1 MATIYTTKVVY
12 RAVSSQTIY
21 SFGFDY
27 LNKTFV
33 KVKLGGQ
40 DLTYLQDYTVDEK
53 TINLT
58 NPPTQGVDLE
68 IYRSTSTEQEVQW
81 EDSSVFRANTLNL
94 FQTQLLHISQEAL
107 DGIRKASLKQDE
119 VTSKWDAE
127 GIQINNVG
135 DPQES
140 KDAVNLGYLSNL
152 QDGYI
157 TQVEALITNAKNV
170 AEADHK
176 DYLNRF
182 MALLANAQGQ
192 ADRAE
197 SEATRAYNEANRAEG
212 YANTTHDNAILVE
225 SYKNTVETL
234 KNETKSNADS
244 AVQSLSS
251 VRAIEE
257 EMQETLTAEQVNAE
271 SVRQEATQALSEINL
286 VKTEG
291 ITTINDTK
299 DEATSTITTTKTNA
313 INEVSTAITN
323 ATTTLDT
330 RYAGAEQFVTEARQ
344 IRSEVAIDKSDTL
357 SYKNTATEQAQLAKQ
372 YADQAEQIS
381 TGGLDYITDTEAHDT
396 FAPKTGTGASG
407 TWGINITGNA
417 NTATNADKLD
427 GYHETDFLR
436 FRGWATKN
444 GDDTLWNHIGIK
456 EYKTFLPEGVSGTFN
471 NGAVV
476 SLPSEA
482 FRLDIWYSH
491 YSTSGDGLWY
501 RSGWKTDKQPWAILL
516 DSVNYNKFA
525 PTKTGKGAS
534 GTWDINITGNANKAT
549 NDGNGANIA
558 DTYLKKVGDTIT
570 GTLNVPTQATTD
582 NSTKVANTAFVQS
595 AVDTKVSQLVDSAPE
610 TLDTLNELSNALGGD
625 PNFAT
630 TVANMIGQKADT
642 TKVAT
647 IENELSAHYSDSTAH
662 TAILNAIKA
671 ISGMSAYDIAPSKT
685 IASIIPL
692 LGLGGIVA
700 IKTGVNGYIKF
711 ANGICLQWV
720 TQNSTTGLQAVTYP
734 LAFAE
739 VPYTAWTSEGDPSGW
754 ITQNGIAMAGVDLF
768 TATTTQANVLTH
780 WVQNGGV
787 VSRGGQYFR
796 AYFIGIC

>member
-1 MATIYTTKVVY
+1 MATIYTTKAVY
-12 RAVSSQTIY
+12 KAVSSQTIY

-94 FQTQLLHISQEAL
+94 FQTQLLHLSQEAL

-119 VTSKWDAE
+119 VTYKWDAE

-140 KDAVNLGYLSNL
+140 QDAVNLRYLSNL

-157 TQVEALITNAKNV
+157 TQMEALITNAKNV
-170 AEADHK
+170 AEADHR

-192 ADRAE
+192 ANRAE

-212 YANTTHDNAILVE
+212 YANTAHDNEILVE

-251 VRAIEE
+251 VRAIEA

-271 SVRQEATQALSEINL
+271 SVRQEATQAL
-286 VKTEG
+286 
-291 ITTINDTK
+291 
-299 DEATSTITTTKTNA
+299 
-313 INEVSTAITN
+313 TAITN

-372 YADQAEQIS
+372 YADLAEQIS
-381 TGGLDYITDTEAHDT
+381 SGGLDYITNTEATNT
-396 FAPKTGTGASG
+396 FVTKTGTGASG
-407 TWGINITGNA
+407 TWGIDISG
-417 NTATNADKLD
+417 TAT
-427 GYHETDFLR
+427 
-436 FRGWATKN
+436 
-444 GDDTLWNHIGIK
+444 
-456 EYKTFLPEGVSGTFN
+456 
-471 NGAVV
+471 
-476 SLPSEA
+476 
-482 FRLDIWYSH
+482 
-491 YSTSGDGLWY
+491 
-501 RSGWKTDKQPWAILL
+501 
-516 DSVNYNKFA
+516 
-525 PTKTGKGAS
+525 
-534 GTWDINITGNANKAT
+534 KAT

-558 DTYLKKVGDTIT
+558 DTYLKKTGDTFT
-570 GTLNVPTQATTD
+570 GTLNVPTQDTAD
-582 NSTKVANTAFVQS
+582 NSTKVASTAFVQS
-595 AVDTKVSQLVDSAPE
+595 AVGNKVSQLVNSAPE
-610 TLDTLNELSNALGGD
+610 TLDTLNELSNALGD
-625 PNFAT
+625 NPNFAI
-630 TVANMIGQKADT
+630 TVTEMISQKAD
-642 TKVAT
+642 
-647 IENELSAHYSDSTAH
+647 
-662 TAILNAIKA
+662 
-671 ISGMSAYDIAPSKT
+671 KT
-685 IASIIPL
+685 VVDNIVNVMYPVGII
-692 LGLGGIVA
+692 VE
-700 IKTGVNGYIKF
+700 
-711 ANGICLQWV
+711 
-720 TQNSTTGLQAVTYP
+720 
-734 LAFAE
+734 FAE
-739 VPYTAWTSEGDPSGW
+739 DVNPNTAWVGTTWERMK
-754 ITQNGIAMAGVDLF
+754 NGR
-768 TATTTQANVLTH
+768 VL
-780 WVQNGGV
+780 
-787 VSRGGQYFR
+787 VSAGQYNETNWEHLYTLGETGGGALHTLTTEEMPSHSHSGSTSTNGDHSHTVTTFNVFGKIYGNSSDGYCTGSTNR
-796 AYFIGIC
+796 TTSTNGNHQHSINIDNTGGDMAHNNMQPYEVVHRWKRVG

>member
-12 RAVSSQTIY
+12 TAVSSQTIY

-68 IYRSTSTEQEVQW
+68 IYRATSTEQEVQW

-140 KDAVNLGYLSNL
+140 QDAVNLRYLSNL
-152 QDGYI
+152 QNGYI
-157 TQVEALITNAKNV
+157 TQMEALIANAKNV
-170 AEADHK
+170 AEADHL

-182 MALLANAQGQ
+182 MVLLTNAQGQ
-192 ADRAE
+192 ANRAE
-197 SEATRAYNEANRAEG
+197 SEATRAYNEANKAEG
-212 YANTTHDNAILVE
+212 YANTAHDNKILVE
-225 SYKNTVETL
+225 SYKNTVEIL

-244 AVQSLSS
+244 ALQSLSS
-251 VRAIEE
+251 VRAIET

-271 SVRQEATQALSEINL
+271 SVRQEATQAISEINL
-286 VKTEG
+286 VRTEG

-299 DEATSTITTTKTNA
+299 DEAISTITGTKTNA

-344 IRSEVAIDKSDTL
+344 IRSEVAVDKSDTL

-372 YADQAEQIS
+372 YADLAEQIS

-396 FAPKTGTGASG
+396 FATKTGTGASG

-427 GYHETDFLR
+427 EYHENSFLR
-436 FRGWATKN
+436 YRGNATIT
-444 GDDTLWNHIGIK
+444 GEDTLWSQIGIK
-456 EYKTFLPEGVSGTFN
+456 QYTAGTPKGLADLYN
-471 NGAVV
+471 YGSVV
-476 SLPSEA
+476 SLPGEGP
-482 FRLDIWYSH
+482 RLDVWYSH
-491 YSTSGDGLWY
+491 RSSDSVSGLQF
-501 RSGWKTDKQPWAILL
+501 RTGWGTEQRAWARLL
-516 DSVNYNKFA
+516 DSNNFNLFA
-525 PTKTGKGAS
+525 PTKTGTGAS
-534 GTWDINITGNANKAT
+534 GTWDINITGNANTATKAT
-549 NDGNGANIA
+549 QDGNGANIA
-558 DTYLKKVGDTIT
+558 NTYLKKSGDTVT
-570 GTLNVPTQATTD
+570 GTLNVPTQAITD

-595 AVDTKVSQLVDSAPE
+595 AVSQLVNSAPE
-610 TLDTLNELSNALGGD
+610 TLDTLNELSNVLGND

-630 TVANMIGQKADT
+630 TVTTMIGQKADGT
-642 TKVAT
+642 VVDNKITLHNADV
-647 IENELSAHYSDSTAH
+647 NAHEP
-662 TAILNAIKA
+662 ILNAIKA
-671 ISGMSAYDIAPSKT
+671 ITGMSSYGTAPSKT

-692 LGLGGIVA
+692 LGFGGIVA
-700 IKTGVNGYIKF
+700 QKLETNGYVKF
-711 ANGICLQWV
+711 ANGLTIQWGDIRIHDRETQITFPIQFSTKCFCGLV
-720 TQNSTTGLQAVTYP
+720 TAQK
-734 LAFAE
+734 
-739 VPYTAWTSEGDPSGW
+739 DSGYLSGSQCNP
-754 ITQNGIAMAGVDLF
+754 TVRL
-768 TATTTQANVLTH
+768 ATTTGMVATMYDNTNTG
-780 WVQNGGV
+780 W
-787 VSRGGQYFR
+787 YWI
-796 AYFIGIC
+796 AIGI

>member
-12 RAVSSQTIY
+12 KAVSSQTIY

-140 KDAVNLGYLSNL
+140 QDAVNLRYLSNL

-170 AEADHK
+170 AEADHR

-182 MALLANAQGQ
+182 MSLLANTQGQ

-212 YANTTHDNAILVE
+212 YANTTHDNKILVE

-244 AVQSLSS
+244 AKQSLSS
-251 VRAIEE
+251 VKAIEA

-271 SVRQEATQALSEINL
+271 SVHQEATQALSEINQ

-291 ITTINDTK
+291 ITTINNTK
-299 DEATSTITTTKTNA
+299 DEAISTITGTKTNA

-344 IRSEVAIDKSDTL
+344 IRSEVATDKSDTL

-372 YADQAEQIS
+372 WADQVEQIS
-381 TGGLDYITDTEAHDT
+381 TGGLDYITKTEATNT
-396 FAPKTGTGASG
+396 FATKTGT
-407 TWGINITGNA
+407 
-417 NTATNADKLD
+417 
-427 GYHETDFLR
+427 
-436 FRGWATKN
+436 
-444 GDDTLWNHIGIK
+444 
-456 EYKTFLPEGVSGTFN
+456 
-471 NGAVV
+471 
-476 SLPSEA
+476 
-482 FRLDIWYSH
+482 
-491 YSTSGDGLWY
+491 
-501 RSGWKTDKQPWAILL
+501 
-516 DSVNYNKFA
+516 
-525 PTKTGKGAS
+525 GAS
-534 GTWDINITGNANKAT
+534 GTWDINITGNAHKLDGFHETSFLRYRGWAQTNGEDTLWGQIGIKAYGAKLPEGVSGTYAYGAVVSLPADGPRLDIWYNHHSSSNGDGLWYRSGYAEDKKPWAVLLDTGNYNRYAPTKTGTGASGTWDINISGTATKAT

-558 DTYLKKVGDTIT
+558 DTYLKKAGGTIT
-570 GTLNVPTQATTD
+570 GELNVPTQATTD

-595 AVDTKVSQLVDSAPE
+595 AVDNKVSKLVDSAPE
-610 TLDTLNELSNALGGD
+610 TLDTLNELSNALGND

-630 TVANMIGQKADT
+630 TVATQIGQKADKT
-642 TKVAT
+642 ELDN
-647 IENELSAHYSDSTAH
+647 IENELLAHYSDSSAH

-671 ISGMSAYDIAPSKT
+671 ISGMSTYDTAPSKT

-692 LGLGGIVA
+692 LGSGGIVA
-700 IKTGVNGYIKF
+700 QRLEANGYVKF
-711 ANGICLQWV
+711 ANGFTIQWGNATSPVTFPIAFSTACLNV
-720 TQNSTTGLQAVTYP
+720 VATLQTNGDSGNMSKNRLYVDSIRNDGFSIQSPQGNYRYFAVGY
-734 LAFAE
+734 
-739 VPYTAWTSEGDPSGW
+739 
-754 ITQNGIAMAGVDLF
+754 
-768 TATTTQANVLTH
+768 
-780 WVQNGGV
+780 
-787 VSRGGQYFR
+787 
-796 AYFIGIC
+796 